1 MTEQTRHHILHTEW
15 SKGWGGQ
22 EIRIL
27 GESLS
32 LINSGMVV
40 HIAAQPDSQL
50 AQKALE
56 AGIPVHKIKMHK
68 GPPFISILRLV
79 RTIFRENID
88 IIHTH
93 SSVDARIAGIAGKL
107 LRKPVVRSRH
117 LSTPIKQRWWSW
129 FLYMRL
135 ADHVITSGE
144 SIRQDMINNN
154 KMLPEKITSI
164 PAGIDTDIFYPRPT
178 DLNLK
183 EKLGLSN
190 QHFIVGIVAVLR
202 SWKGHRA
209 LFEGI
214 SLYKKINQNIRLLV
228 LGDGPTRS
236 NLETLRKELD
246 LEEQI
251 LMLGHIADTPRYYSI
266 MDVVILTSY
275 SNEATS
281 QTLPQAMLMEKS
293 VIGTDIG
300 SIPEVVIDGKTGILI
315 APNNPHQISDAL
327 HMIEQDHTLRDRL
340 STAGRKHALKNFTKK
355 SMMNSTIAIYN
366 KVTDLT
372 WIQAGYK

>member
-1 MTEQTRHHILHTEW
+1 MTENTKYHILHTEW

-32 LINSGMVV
+32 LINIGMVV

-50 AQKALE
+50 ALKALE

-68 GPPFISILRLV
+68 GLSFIALLRLV
-79 RTIFRENID
+79 HTIIKEKID

-93 SSVDARIAGIAGKL
+93 SSIDARIAGLAGKL
-107 LRKPVVRSRH
+107 LHKPVVRSRH

-154 KMLPEKITSI
+154 KMIPERITSI

-178 DLNLK
+178 DSKLK
-183 EKLGLSN
+183 QEIGLSN
-190 QHFIVGIVAVLR
+190 EHFIVGIVAVLR
-202 SWKGHRA
+202 SWKGHRS

-214 SLYKKINQNIRLLV
+214 SLYKKVNPNVKLLV

-236 NLETLRKELD
+236 NLEALRKELG
-246 LEEQI
+246 LEEHI
-251 LMLGHIADTPRYYSI
+251 LMLGHITDTPRYYSI

-281 QTLPQAMLMEKS
+281 QTLPQAMLMEKP
-293 VIGTDIG
+293 VIGTNIG

-315 APNNPHQISDAL
+315 PPNNPQRISDAFHKL
-327 HMIEQDHTLRDRL
+327 EQDNKLRERL
-340 STAGRKHALKNFTKK
+340 SVSGKEHVRNRFTRER
-355 SMMNSTIAIYN
+355 MMDSTIAIYN
-366 KVTDLT
+366 KVTTLS
-372 WIQAGYK
+372 

>member
-1 MTEQTRHHILHTEW
+1 MTKIGRYRILHTEW

-22 EIRIL
+22 EIRVL

-32 LINSGMVV
+32 LVQAGATI

-50 AQKALE
+50 ARKATE
-56 AGIPVHKIKMHK
+56 AGIPVHKVRMHK
-68 GPPFISILRLV
+68 GLPFFSLILIISIV
-79 RTIFRENID
+79 IKEKIN

-93 SSVDARIAGIAGKL
+93 SSVDARIAGIVGKIL
-107 LRKPVVRSRH
+107 HRPVVRSRH

-154 KMLPEKITSI
+154 KMLPERITSI
-164 PAGIDTDIFYPRPT
+164 PAGVDTDIFFPRSP
-178 DLNLK
+178 DPKLK
-183 EKLGLSN
+183 EELGLTN
-190 QHFIVGIVAVLR
+190 EHFIVGIVAVLR
-202 SWKGHRA
+202 SWKGHRS

-214 SLYKKINQNIRLLV
+214 SLYKQINPDVRLLV

-236 NLETLRKELD
+236 NLETLREELD
-246 LEEQI
+246 LEEHI
-251 LMLGHIADTPRYYSI
+251 LMLGHIVDTPRYYSI

-281 QTLPQAMLMEKS
+281 QTLPQAMLMGKP
-293 VIGTDIG
+293 VIGTNVG
-300 SIPEVVIDGKTGILI
+300 SIPEVVIDSRTGILI
-315 APNNPHQISDAL
+315 PPNTPEQITEAL
-327 HMIEQDHTLRDRL
+327 DRL
-340 STAGRKHALKNFTKK
+340 YNNREEREMLAQQGRSHALARFTKK
-355 SMMNSTIAIYN
+355 GMMESTIGIYE
-366 KVTDLT
+366 KVSA
-372 WIQAGYK
+372 Q